1 MMQKLYTSCLL
12 KSRENG
18 HLTSMRACSFMCV
31 TVRSRG
37 LRFDS
42 QLGSSCIATLDKL
55 FKPLCLHQQSVNLAM
70 LCSWEGDHSSG
81 MHWQFVTDLSSLTS
95 KPIKVTWVLH
105 SHIIAEY
112 ILYLTCFFSM
122 LCRCRCH
129 SSNSKMSV
137 CLAVDICVMQTDLCQ
152 TEHCWVS
159 FKKFFLFLCLIL
171 AAVFMSGCT
180 NVSLL
185 WLSLNQPTFMY
196 CYWLMYHMTCCCHDD
211 TDYPV
216 VKVNVLLS

>member
-105 SHIIAEY
+105 SHIIAEC
-112 ILYLTCFFSM
+112 ILYLTCFF
-122 LCRCRCH
+122 RCCADADVIRAIRRCP
-129 SSNSKMSV
+129 
-137 CLAVDICVMQTDLCQ
+137 CVSRLIYVSCKPTSAKQNIV
-152 TEHCWVS
+152 EWV
-159 FKKFFLFLCLIL
+159 
-171 AAVFMSGCT
+171 
-180 NVSLL
+180 
-185 WLSLNQPTFMY
+185 
-196 CYWLMYHMTCCCHDD
+196 
-211 TDYPV
+211 
-216 VKVNVLLS
+216 

>member
-18 HLTSMRACSFMCV
+18 HLTSMRACSFICV

-81 MHWQFVTDLSSLTS
+81 MHWQFVADFSSLTS

-105 SHIIAEY
+105 SHIIAEC
-112 ILYLTCFFSM
+112 ILYLTCFFFDVVQIPMSFEQFEDVRVSRGWYM
-122 LCRCRCH
+122 CH
-129 SSNSKMSV
+129 ANRPPPSR
-137 CLAVDICVMQTDLCQ
+137 T
-152 TEHCWVS
+152 
-159 FKKFFLFLCLIL
+159 
-171 AAVFMSGCT
+171 
-180 NVSLL
+180 
-185 WLSLNQPTFMY
+185 
-196 CYWLMYHMTCCCHDD
+196 
-211 TDYPV
+211 
-216 VKVNVLLS
+216 LLSEF